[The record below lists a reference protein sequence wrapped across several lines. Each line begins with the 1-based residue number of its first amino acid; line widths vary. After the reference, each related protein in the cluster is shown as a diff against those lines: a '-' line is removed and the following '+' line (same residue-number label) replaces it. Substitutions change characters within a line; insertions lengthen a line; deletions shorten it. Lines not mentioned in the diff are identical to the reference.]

1 MKYQGIRIKQESE
14 FKTWEIVCLVIL
26 GIAIIALFIFYQV
39 KVNEA
44 LNRYQ
49 DRCEK
54 VGWEVCEQEYYET
67 HTPNGMLK

>member
-1 MKYQGIRIKQESE
+1 MKYQGIRIKQEND
-14 FKTWEIVCLVIL
+14 FKTWEIICLAIF

-39 KVNEA
+39 KVDEA
-44 LNRYQ
+44 LDIYQ

-67 HTPNGMLK
+67 HNTNGMLK